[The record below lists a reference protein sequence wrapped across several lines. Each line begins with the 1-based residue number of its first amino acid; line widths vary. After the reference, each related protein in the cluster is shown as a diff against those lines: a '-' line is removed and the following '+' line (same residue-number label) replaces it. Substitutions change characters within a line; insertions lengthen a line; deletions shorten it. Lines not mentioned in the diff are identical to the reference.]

1 MVGVD
6 DLPLKVEG
14 LHGTVNFAHDV
25 VRLGLA
31 PDAKMP
37 LAALDRSPSV
47 SLLHRS
53 HRLVPQR
60 SDPLRVGFVSGAL
73 LSRGWS
79 ASRGVELLE
88 VLLLL
93 GRLDPPVVD
102 DQVVRDHESVVR
114 VIAQKSRVDLSF
126 LHSELL
132 AHLNIKM

>member
-14 LHGTVNFAHDV
+14 LHGTVDFAHDV

-53 HRLVPQR
+53 HRLVPQWG
-60 SDPLRVGFVSGAL
+60 DPLRVGFVSGAL
-73 LSRGWS
+73 LRRHISLIVSSKGAIW
-79 ASRGVELLE
+79 
-88 VLLLL
+88 
-93 GRLDPPVVD
+93 VD
-102 DQVVRDHESVVR
+102 DSVDVRFIV
-114 VIAQKSRVDLSF
+114 LYG
-126 LHSELL
+126 ELR
-132 AHLNIKM
+132 